1 MAELADAPDLGSG
14 VLRRAGSS
22 PVIRTTEKGTWSV
35 LFSFCQSNWPSILL
49 LLFKSFRFCQF
60 FDLISTYPLL
70 SHTFSEILWTPSILT
85 LLQVIRSPQISLT
98 PPILTFLQVTHSTKF
113 RWLLQHLLFCKS
125 HTVPNF
131 VDSPGTYFS
140 LSHPRAK
147 FFQQHKSH
155 SPAVSHSS
163 AEQWLIHH
171 KYRISADIFPPDTS
185 RTA

>member
-98 PPILTFLQVTHSTKF
+98 PPILTLLQVTHSTKF
-113 RWLLQHLLFCKS
+113 RWLLQRLLFCKS

-131 VDSPGTYFS
+131 VGSSGAYFS

-171 KYRISADIFPPDTS
+171 KYRISADIFPFSLSNT
-185 RTA
+185 T